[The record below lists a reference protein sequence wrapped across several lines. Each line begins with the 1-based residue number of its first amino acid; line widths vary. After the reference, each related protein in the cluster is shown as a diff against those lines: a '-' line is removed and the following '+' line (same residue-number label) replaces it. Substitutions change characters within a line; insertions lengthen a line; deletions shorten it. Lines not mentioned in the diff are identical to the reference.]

1 MDALRVFK
9 CGSDQKRNNHMSN
22 KYILAQAFVT
32 SLLSA
37 LLLVHYNI
45 IGFETSVVVSTVIS
59 YLMAL

>member
-1 MDALRVFK
+1 
-9 CGSDQKRNNHMSN
+9 MSN